1 MNNDL
6 ISVVVPCYNVEKY
19 LEKCVESITN
29 QTYQNLE
36 IILVDDGA
44 KDGTPDL
51 CDKLALTDSRIKVI
65 HKTNAGVSE
74 ARNAGIE
81 SASGKYITFFD
92 SDDWIEPD
100 IIKIAFEKMTAN
112 NLDLVV
118 WGYTADFVDDNENVL
133 SNRNCAVNGVCE
145 IDGNNAVLLQKDALG
160 ISGYIWNKLYKT
172 SIIKENNLYF
182 NKNYSLYEDLLFN
195 SYYLSHTY
203 KIAFIDY
210 IGNHYIQRG
219 RVTLGTKR
227 YENMFE
233 LKLMGCTARENI
245 LKHFGINDKSI
256 SEIMSSFY
264 YGALKGGATTV
275 ATTPDVEHKD
285 IIKKM
290 KAFLC
295 DEDVQD
301 VAKKAMKVP
310 LKQRTLIIVSRL
322 KMSALLIKMIKN

>member
-19 LEKCVESITN
+19 LERCVDSIIN

-65 HKTNAGVSE
+65 HKVNGGLSD
-74 ARNAGIE
+74 ARNAGI
-81 SASGKYITFFD
+81 AVANGRYITFFD

-100 IIKIAFEKMTAN
+100 TINTAIEKMTAN

-118 WGYTADFVDDNENVL
+118 WGYTADFVDDNENIL

-145 IDGNNAVLLQKDALG
+145 IDGNNAVLLQKDTLG
-160 ISGYIWNKLYKT
+160 ISGYAWNKLYKT
-172 SIIKENNLYF
+172 DIIKNNNLLF
-182 NKNYSLYEDLLFN
+182 EKGISLVEDILFN
-195 SYYLSHTY
+195 SAYFCCCK
-203 KIAFIDY
+203 KIEFIDY

-245 LKHFGINDKSI
+245 LKHFGVDNKTITK
-256 SEIMSSFY
+256 IMSSFY
-264 YGALKGGATTV
+264 YGALKGGVTTV

-310 LKQRTLIIVSRL
+310 FKQSVLVVLTRL
-322 KMSALLIKMIKN
+322 KMASVLVKMKR

>member
-51 CDKLALTDSRIKVI
+51 CDKLALTDSRIKVL
-65 HKTNAGVSE
+65 HKVNGGLSD
-74 ARNAGIE
+74 ARNAGI
-81 SASGKYITFFD
+81 AVANGRYITFFD

-100 IIKIAFEKMTAN
+100 TIKIAYDKMSAD

-118 WGYTADFVDDNENVL
+118 WGYSADFVDDNEKVL

-145 IDGNNAVLLQKDALG
+145 IDGNNAVLIQKDTLG
-160 ISGYIWNKLYKT
+160 ISGYAWNKLYKT
-172 SIIKENNLYF
+172 DIIKNNNLLF
-182 NKNYSLYEDLLFN
+182 EKGISLVEDILFN
-195 SYYLSHTY
+195 AAYFCCCK
-203 KIAFIDY
+203 KIEFIDY

-219 RVTLGTKR
+219 CVTLGTKR

-245 LKHFGINDKSI
+245 LKHFGVDNKTITK
-256 SEIMSSFY
+256 IMSSFY

-295 DEDVQD
+295 DKNVQV

-310 LKQRTLIIVSRL
+310 FKQRVLVVLTRLKIVSVL
-322 KMSALLIKMIKN
+322 VKMKR

>member
-1 MNNDL
+1 MNDDL

-19 LEKCVESITN
+19 LEKCVESIIN

-51 CDKLALTDSRIKVI
+51 CDKLALTDSRIKVL
-65 HKTNAGVSE
+65 HKVNGGLSD
-74 ARNAGIE
+74 ARNAGI
-81 SASGKYITFFD
+81 AVANGRYITFFD

-100 IIKIAFEKMTAN
+100 TIKIAYDKMSAD

-145 IDGNNAVLLQKDALG
+145 IDGNNAVLIQKDTLG
-160 ISGYIWNKLYKT
+160 ISGYAWNKLYKT
-172 SIIKENNLYF
+172 DIIKNNNLLF
-182 NKNYSLYEDLLFN
+182 EKGISLVEDILFN
-195 SYYLSHTY
+195 SLYFCKSK

-245 LKHFGINDKSI
+245 LKHFGVDNKTIKK
-256 SEIMSSFY
+256 IMSSFY
-264 YGALKGGATTV
+264 YGALKGGVTTV

-290 KAFLC
+290 KDFL
-295 DEDVQD
+295 DTKDARDTAE
-301 VAKKAMKVP
+301 KAMKVP
-310 LKQRTLIIVSRL
+310 FKQRVLVVLTRL
-322 KMSALLIKMIKN
+322 KIASVLVKMIR